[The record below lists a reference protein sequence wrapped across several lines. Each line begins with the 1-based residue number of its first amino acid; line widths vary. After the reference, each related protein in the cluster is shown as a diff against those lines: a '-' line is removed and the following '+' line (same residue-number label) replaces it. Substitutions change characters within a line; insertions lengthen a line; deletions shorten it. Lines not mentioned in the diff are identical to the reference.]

1 MKKLLYITLIIL
13 LSLPVWAQHNNSMY
27 FMESLP
33 QAKWLNPAIQN
44 ECKIHVGGALI
55 PVTGQLLLPIQ
66 YDFGSNGFA
75 MADIIQS
82 KNGKLIAPGY
92 KGYDQEALFN
102 SLRDV
107 NYMTFEFHIN
117 WLTFGYKYKDWYFG
131 LDINDKIDNHFSFN
145 EDFIRLGLE
154 GNGNSFMDQTAN
166 LGDLAET
173 TTAYT
178 EIAITVSKEINKQL
192 TVGLSAKML
201 FGIASVWTEKS
212 VLDMHTSSQ
221 ENYPVQIDADI
232 LIHTS
237 QPMIEV
243 TEMYYDYEKDS
254 MVLETIEHDVDYKQ
268 SMFNTKNLGFGFDLG
283 ATYTLNKEIELYASI
298 TDLGLIKWTDNTQ
311 SFAVNG
317 SYLWDGY
324 DFKPMLDEDNNVVDG
339 SDSNTEEE
347 VIKIFEPELSRNSYT
362 SFITPKA
369 YLGGT
374 YRFNEK
380 IKTGLLLKSS
390 FFQHTWHPSL
400 TLSGNFRLAK
410 SFETVVSYSMIN
422 NSYTN
427 VGIGF
432 AAKAGPFQF
441 FMMTDNLT
449 AFVFPQ
455 YSRHFNFRMGINL
468 KFGCKEKAGPKTL
481 IGS

>member
-1 MKKLLYITLIIL
+1 MKKLLYIISIIL
-13 LSLPVWAQHNNSMY
+13 FSLPAWSQQNNSMY

-33 QAKWLNPAIQN
+33 QAKWLNPAVQN
-44 ECKIHVGGALI
+44 ECKIHIGGALI
-55 PVTGQLLLPIQ
+55 PVTGQVLPPIQ
-66 YDFGSNGFA
+66 FNFGNNGFSL
-75 MADIIQS
+75 ADVVQS
-82 KNGKLIAPGY
+82 KNGKLITPGY
-92 KGYDQEALFN
+92 KGYDQELLL
-102 SLRDV
+102 STLKDV
-107 NYMTFEFHIN
+107 NYITLEFHIN
-117 WLTFGYKYKDWYFG
+117 WLSFSYKYKDWDFG
-131 LDINDKIDNHFSFN
+131 LDINDKIDHRFSFN
-145 EDFIRLGLE
+145 KDYIRLALE
-154 GNGNSFMDQTAN
+154 GNGNSFLDETAH
-166 LGDLAET
+166 LGDLGVT

-178 EIAITVSKEINKQL
+178 EVAFTVSKEINKKL
-192 TVGLSAKML
+192 TLGLSAKAL
-201 FGIASVWTEKS
+201 FGIANVWTEQS
-212 VLDMHTSSQ
+212 TIDMHTSSQ
-221 ENYPVQIDADI
+221 ENYPIQVDADV

-254 MVLETIEHDVDYKQ
+254 MVVETINRDVDYKG
-268 SMFNTKNLGFGFDLG
+268 SLFNTKNLGFGFDIG
-283 ATYTLNKEIELYASI
+283 ATYKINKEIELYASV
-298 TDLGLIKWTDNTQ
+298 TDLGLINWKANPQT
-311 SFAVNG
+311 FAVKG

-324 DFKPMLDEDNNVVDG
+324 DFQPMLDEDNNITDG
-339 SDSNTEEE
+339 SDTDTSEEI
-347 VIKIFEPELSRNSYT
+347 IKTFEPKLTKESYI

-380 IKTGLLLKSS
+380 IKTGLLLRSS
-390 FFQHTWHPSL
+390 FFQNTWHPSV

-410 SFETVVSYSMIN
+410 SFEAVVSYSMIN

-441 FMMTDNLT
+441 FMMSDNLT

-455 YSRHFNFRMGINL
+455 YARNFNFRMGINL
-468 KFGCKEKAGPKTL
+468 RFGCKEKAGPTTL